1 MPVETERPRERERNV
16 TWNIALNNL
25 LIRLWTMICIDGG
38 YRRCI
43 YCIFM
48 FWVDGVCAH
57 LLSLSCTRI
66 DIGNYWPTENPLRR
80 MQLILVCHTDLCEC
94 PFHYY
99 YFFFLLLL
107 STFLFFL
114 FLSQFLVDC
123 PLFLGLSAQ
132 QVARIVLGRS
142 LWFGKERKETRESVN
157 KKSKNQTTTHM
168 IYDHNLYELKV
179 PFDFVSLSL
188 CFEYSDDEFLS
199 IFVSLCLWKPRDR
212 CNNKAQRMSLAT
224 SPKNA
229 CRL

>member
-1 MPVETERPRERERNV
+1 MFVR
-16 TWNIALNNL
+16 
-25 LIRLWTMICIDGG
+25 
-38 YRRCI
+38 
-43 YCIFM
+43 IF
-48 FWVDGVCAH
+48 F
-57 LLSLSCTRI
+57 LSHAQES
-66 DIGNYWPTENPLRR
+66 
-80 MQLILVCHTDLCEC
+80 ILVTIDQQRILCDGC
-94 PFHYY
+94 NWYSY
-99 YFFFLLLL
+99 AILICVNVLSIIIISFFCCCCQHSF
-107 STFLFFL
+107 FFL

-123 PLFLGLSAQ
+123 PLFLGSSAQ

-212 CNNKAQRMSLAT
+212 CNDKAQRMSLAT